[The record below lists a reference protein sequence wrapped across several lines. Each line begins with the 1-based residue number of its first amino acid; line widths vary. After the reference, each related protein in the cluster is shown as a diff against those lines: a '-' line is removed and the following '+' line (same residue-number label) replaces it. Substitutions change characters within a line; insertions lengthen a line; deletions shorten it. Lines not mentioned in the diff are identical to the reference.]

1 MRIRILGGW
10 APEHDGAPVEIVGDR
25 QRALLFRLAL
35 DPQTHLGY
43 RAIAEDV
50 WPDDLPEN
58 PRAALQSLVSR
69 LRAQL
74 PVDIVASTPGG
85 YRLELPR
92 DAVDAVRFQDLV
104 AASATADDPD
114 EAARLAAQALELW
127 GGEPW
132 TPDAGY
138 DWLERDLARDHAAV
152 SAVARRRAETAVT
165 RVPAPLTALVGR
177 QNELQRVEEQLELS
191 RLVTILG
198 PGGAG
203 KTRLAIEAARDRRG
217 AVLVELAPAGP
228 DEVWQAVLGALGRDI
243 RTDTA
248 SAPASVRERVLAA
261 IHGRELLLV
270 LDNCEHV
277 IETVAALAAEL
288 LALEPRLRVLTTS
301 REPLAIAGEAFVPL
315 GPLDAVDAARLFA
328 ERVLAARGRP
338 LDDAE
343 QEAADRI
350 RDRLDGL
357 PLALELAAAKARTLS
372 IDELASGLDDRF
384 ALLSGG
390 LRAVLP
396 RHQTLRALIDWSW
409 TLLDDDERELLMV
422 ASIYPAGVAARDAA
436 DLATV
441 HGIRASAFDGLVD
454 KSLLQRTNGRYRALE
469 TIREYGLERLGESG
483 SLGRRRGEQAR
494 RYAVVVGVEDAR
506 LRSAAIHEAL
516 AWFDVEDDTL
526 AGVLRYAVTSG
537 LEAEAV
543 AIVAGT
549 AWYWIIR
556 DRNEDAMSWLAQ
568 VGPLAEHVDGDA
580 ALLVR
585 TVSLMVRAFSGM
597 AEAETLPADLDLT
610 EEVARLQELSQQSEN
625 DILQVMPVLMQAFGA
640 VLTTNDWATAV
651 VLPPD
656 DPAGMRPWPRAML
669 AAVRSAI
676 SHNRGAT
683 QELGESSELALRL
696 FEEIGDLW
704 GLALARQMRSQWL
717 ALEGRF
723 EEALYVA
730 DQSTE
735 DLRAITSSWDLQQQQ
750 GLGVMLLL
758 RLGREREARD
768 RAALLLD
775 EAAASGSPR
784 SVVFAHVTHAL
795 LDIEFADADAAA
807 EHLAAAEGAGSEWA
821 GEDWPGSD
829 VRGGVP
835 PQMTAHLGVVKARIA
850 LMRGGVST
858 AEGALDAAAR
868 AATESHDRPIMASV
882 AVAIGHLAL
891 AQGDVR
897 QARDALVLAAELRGA
912 PDPSDN
918 SEITLRNEL
927 EAAPSGSG
935 EPSDAASDAVT
946 ELLQILRR

>member
-10 APEHDGAPVEIVGDR
+10 TLEHDGSAVEIVGDR

-35 DPQTHLGY
+35 DPMSHLGY

-69 LRAQL
+69 LRSQL
-74 PVDIVASTPGG
+74 PVDVVASTPGG

-92 DAVDAVRFQDLV
+92 DAVDAVAFQDLAA
-104 AASATADDPD
+104 AASAAEDPD

-138 DWLERDLARDHAAV
+138 DWLERDLGRDHAAA
-152 SAVARRRAETAVT
+152 SALSRRHAEAPTV

-177 QNELQRVEEQLELS
+177 QTELQRVGEQLALS

-203 KTRLAIEAARDRRG
+203 KTRLAIEAARARRS

-248 SAPASVRERVLAA
+248 SVPTGVRERVLAA
-261 IHGRELLLV
+261 VHGRELLLV

-277 IETVAALAAEL
+277 VDTAAALAGEL
-288 LALEPRLRVLTTS
+288 LAIEPRLRILATS
-301 REPLAIAGEAFVPL
+301 REPLAISGEAFVPL
-315 GPLDAVDAARLFA
+315 GPLDAADAENLFA

-338 LDDAE
+338 LDASE
-343 QEAADRI
+343 QTSAARI

-357 PLALELAAAKARTLS
+357 PLALELAAAKSRTLS

-384 ALLSGG
+384 TLLSGG

-422 ASIYPAGVAARDAA
+422 VSIHPAGIAAREAA
-436 DLATV
+436 EIAAV
-441 HGIRASAFDGLVD
+441 HGIRSSAFDALVD
-454 KSLLQRTNGRYRALE
+454 KSLLQRTHGRYRALE

-483 SLGRRRGEQAR
+483 ALDRRRREQAR
-494 RYAVVVGVEDAR
+494 RYAAVVGREDAK
-506 LRSAAIHEAL
+506 LRTSAIHEAL
-516 AWFDVEDDTL
+516 AWFDAEDDTL
-526 AGVLRYAVTSG
+526 AGVLRYAVSSG
-537 LEAEAV
+537 LDADAV

-556 DRNEDAMSWLAQ
+556 DRNEDAMAWLGQ
-568 VGPLAEHVDGDA
+568 VGPLAADLDGDA

-597 AEAETLPADLDLT
+597 AEAQVLPDGFDLPA
-610 EEVARLQELSQQSEN
+610 EIERLRQLSQASEN
-625 DILQVMPVLMQAFGA
+625 DILQVMPILMTAFGEALATTDWPAA
-640 VLTTNDWATAV
+640 VEFPT
-651 VLPPD
+651 D
-656 DPAGMRPWPRAML
+656 DPSGLRPWPRAMV
-669 AAVRSAI
+669 AAVRAAMA
-676 SHNRGAT
+676 HNRGDA
-683 QELGESSELALRL
+683 QDLGVASELALRL

-717 ALEGRF
+717 ALDGRF
-723 EEALYVA
+723 EEALLVA

-758 RLGREREARD
+758 RMGREREARE
-768 RAALLLD
+768 RAASLID
-775 EAAASGSPR
+775 EAVASGAPR
-784 SVVFAHVTHAL
+784 AHVFAHVTNAIL
-795 LDIEFADADAAA
+795 EIEFGDADAAQAHLEVA
-807 EHLAAAEGAGSEWA
+807 ERGGAAWTD
-821 GEDWPGSD
+821 EDWPGA
-829 VRGGVP
+829 RAGVP
-835 PQMTAHLGVVKARIA
+835 PQMLAHIAAVRARIA
-850 LMRGGVST
+850 LLRDET
-858 AEGALDAAAR
+858 DAAER
-868 AATESHDRPIMASV
+868 ALGHAAEAAAESFDRPIMASV
-882 AVAIGHLAL
+882 AIAIGHLAL
-891 AQGDVR
+891 ALRDLVGVR
-897 QARDALVLAAELRGA
+897 AALALAAGLRGA

-918 SEITLRNEL
+918 AELALRNAL

-935 EPSDAASDAVT
+935 EPSDAASDAV
-946 ELLQILRR
+946 ESLLQILRR

>member
-10 APEHDGAPVEIVGDR
+10 TLEHDGTVVDIVGDR

-35 DPQTHLGY
+35 DPMTHLGY
-43 RAIAEDV
+43 RAIAEEV

-69 LRAQL
+69 LRSQL
-74 PVDIVASTPGG
+74 PVDVVASTPGG

-92 DAVDAVRFQDLV
+92 DAVDAVRFQDL
-104 AASATADDPD
+104 AASSASAPDPD
-114 EAARLAAQALELW
+114 EAARLAAEALELW
-127 GGEPW
+127 AGEPW

-152 SAVARRRAETAVT
+152 SATARRRAETPTVS
-165 RVPAPLTALVGR
+165 VPAPLTALVGR
-177 QNELQRVEEQLELS
+177 HTELARVGEQLAIS

-203 KTRLAIEAARDRRG
+203 KTRLAVEAARARPG

-248 SAPASVRERVLAA
+248 SVPAGVRERVIAA
-261 IHGRELLLV
+261 VRGRDLLLV

-277 IETVAALAAEL
+277 IDAVAALAGEL
-288 LALEPRLRVLTTS
+288 LALEPRLRILATS
-301 REPLAIAGEAFVPL
+301 REPLALAGEAFVPL
-315 GPLDAVDAARLFA
+315 GPLDAADAERLFA

-338 LDDAE
+338 LDETE
-343 QEAADRI
+343 QPAAARI
-350 RDRLDGL
+350 RERLDGL

-384 ALLSGG
+384 TLLSGG

-409 TLLDDDERELLMV
+409 TLLDADERELLMAV
-422 ASIYPAGVAARDAA
+422 AIYPAGIAANDAA
-436 DLATV
+436 AVAEV
-441 HGIRASAFDGLVD
+441 HGIRPTAFDALVD
-454 KSLLQRTNGRYRALE
+454 KSLLQRSSGRFRALE

-483 SLGRRRGEQAR
+483 SLDRRRREQAA
-494 RYAVVVGVEDAR
+494 RYAEVVGREDAR
-506 LRSAAIHEAL
+506 LRTAAIHEAL

-526 AGVLRYAVTSG
+526 AGVLRYAVASG
-537 LEAEAV
+537 LDAEAV

-556 DRNEDAMSWLAQ
+556 DRNEDAMTWLAQ
-568 VGPLAEHVDGDA
+568 VGPLADRVDGDA

-585 TVSLMVRAFSGM
+585 TVTLMVRAFSGVAD
-597 AEAETLPADLDLT
+597 AEALPPDLDLAS
-610 EEVARLQELSQQSEN
+610 EIERLRELSESSEN
-625 DILQVMPVLMQAFGA
+625 DILQVMPVLMSAFGEA
-640 VLTTNDWATAV
+640 LTTTDWPAAV
-651 VLPPD
+651 VF
-656 DPAGMRPWPRAML
+656 PAYDRTDLRPWPRAML

-676 SHNRGAT
+676 AHNRGDA
-683 QELGESSELALRL
+683 QELGAASELALRL

-723 EEALYVA
+723 EEALLVA

-750 GLGVMLLL
+750 GLGVMLLM
-758 RLGREREARD
+758 RLGREQDARE
-768 RAALLLD
+768 RAALLIR
-775 EAAASGSPR
+775 EAAASGSSR
-784 SVVFAHVTHAL
+784 SIVFAHVTNAL
-795 LDIEFADADAAA
+795 LEIQFGDADAAEHHLEAADTGGA
-807 EHLAAAEGAGSEWA
+807 EWVGD
-821 GEDWPGSD
+821 DWPGATA
-829 VRGGVP
+829 GAP
-835 PQMTAHLGVVKARIA
+835 PQLAAHIAVVRARIA
-850 LMRGGVST
+850 LLRDDSPSAV
-858 AEGALDAAAR
+858 AALDVAAR
-868 AATESHDRPIMASV
+868 AASDSHDRPIMATV
-882 AVAIGHLAL
+882 AVAVGHLA
-891 AQGDVR
+891 AAIGD
-897 QARDALVLAAELRGA
+897 LAAARGALDLAARLRGA
-912 PDPSDN
+912 ADPSDAA
-918 SEITLRNEL
+918 EEQLRHAI
-927 EAAPSGSG
+927 EAASAG
-935 EPSDAASDAVT
+935 EPADAASDAV
-946 ELLQILRR
+946 ESLLQILRR

>member
-1 MRIRILGGW
+1 VRIRILGGW
-10 APEHDGAPVEIVGDR
+10 TLEHDGAAVDIVGDR

-35 DPQTHLGY
+35 DPQAHLGY

-69 LRAQL
+69 LRSQL
-74 PVDIVASTPGG
+74 PVDVVASTPGG
-85 YRLELPR
+85 YRLEMPR
-92 DAVDAVRFQDLV
+92 DAVDAVHFQDLV
-104 AASATADDPD
+104 AASTAAEEPD

-127 GGEPW
+127 AGEPW

-152 SAVARRRAETAVT
+152 SAIARRRAETPTAT
-165 RVPAPLTALVGR
+165 LPAPLTALVGR
-177 QNELQRVEEQLELS
+177 HTELARVGEQLALS

-203 KTRLAIEAARDRRG
+203 KTRLAVEAARSRPG
-217 AVLVELAPAGP
+217 SVLVELAPAGP

-248 SAPASVRERVLAA
+248 SVPASVRERVLAA

-277 IETVAALAAEL
+277 IDAVAVLAGEL
-288 LALEPRLRVLTTS
+288 LALEPRLRVLATS
-301 REPLAIAGEAFVPL
+301 REPLALAGEAFVPL
-315 GPLDAVDAARLFA
+315 GPLDAADAERLFA

-338 LDDAE
+338 LDESE
-343 QEAADRI
+343 QVAATRI

-384 ALLSGG
+384 TLLSGG

-422 ASIYPAGVAARDAA
+422 VAIYPAGIAAKDASAVAG
-436 DLATV
+436 V
-441 HGIRASAFDGLVD
+441 HGIRPSAFDALVD
-454 KSLLQRTNGRYRALE
+454 KSLLQRTNGRFRALE

-483 SLGRRRGEQAR
+483 ALDRRRREQAR
-494 RYAVVVGVEDAR
+494 RYADVVGREDAR
-506 LRSAAIHEAL
+506 LRSAAIHDAL

-526 AGVLRYAVTSG
+526 AGVLRYAVASG
-537 LEAEAV
+537 LDAEAV

-556 DRNEDAMSWLAQ
+556 DRNEDAMTWLAQ
-568 VGPLAEHVDGDA
+568 VGPLADRVDGDA

-585 TVSLMVRAFSGM
+585 TVTLMVRAFSGM
-597 AEAETLPADLDLT
+597 AEAEALPSDLDLAT
-610 EEVARLQELSQQSEN
+610 EIERLRELSAASDN
-625 DILQVMPVLMQAFGA
+625 DILQVMPILMSAFGEA
-640 VLTTNDWATAV
+640 LTTADWPAAV
-651 VLPPD
+651 VFPSYDRTEL
-656 DPAGMRPWPRAML
+656 RPWPRAML
-669 AAVRSAI
+669 AAVRSAMAF
-676 SHNRGAT
+676 NRGDA
-683 QELGESSELALRL
+683 QELGAASELSLRL

-723 EEALYVA
+723 EEALLVA

-750 GLGVMLLL
+750 GLGVMLLM
-758 RLGREREARD
+758 RLGREQEARD
-768 RAALLLD
+768 RAEQLIT
-775 EAAASGSPR
+775 EAEVSGSSR
-784 SVVFAHVTHAL
+784 SVVFAHVTNAL
-795 LDIEFADADAAA
+795 LEIQFGDADAAENHLDAADRGGA
-807 EHLAAAEGAGSEWA
+807 EWVGD
-821 GEDWPGSD
+821 DWPGATA
-829 VRGGVP
+829 GAP
-835 PQMTAHLGVVKARIA
+835 PQLAAHVGVVRARIA
-850 LMRGGVST
+850 LLRRQLPA
-858 AEGALDAAAR
+858 AEDALDAAAR
-868 AATESHDRPIMASV
+868 AAAESHDRPIMASV
-882 AVAIGHLAL
+882 AVAVGHLAFASGDL
-891 AQGDVR
+891 AA
-897 QARDALVLAAELRGA
+897 ARDALQLAARLRGA
-912 PDPSDN
+912 VDPSDTA
-918 SEITLRNEL
+918 EEELRNAL
-927 EAAPSGSG
+927 EAAPTGSG
-935 EPSDAASDAVT
+935 EPAGAASDAV
-946 ELLQILRR
+946 ESLLQILRR